1 MGPAPASVQSVGK
14 FSAKSDAGLLAS
26 FLKHCKPNALL
37 GSIAIHAGHIPGDV
51 LGWATEWGPSS
62 KSFLGCPSVP
72 WTLLLS
78 GFVSR
83 GILSDFY
90 FCAENKG

>member
-37 GSIAIHAGHIPGDV
+37 GFIAIHAGHIPGDV
-51 LGWATEWGPSS
+51 LG
-62 KSFLGCPSVP
+62 
-72 WTLLLS
+72 
-78 GFVSR
+78 
-83 GILSDFY
+83 
-90 FCAENKG
+90 